1 MTFTDNI
8 PISLLAHMVFC
19 PRRAWLEAQGE
30 QVDSFA
36 IAAGSVAH
44 TRVDDSTESRP
55 GTERAMLVHSDEL
68 GLTGRCDV
76 VHSEPTGTL
85 TIQEY
90 KSTPVRRKPQV
101 RESQRIQVL
110 AETLCLESMGYTVTG
125 AAVHF
130 VNHNKNIP
138 VALNATSR
146 KECLEW
152 IQRTREMIERSH
164 APEPLLDDPRCAG
177 CSHATVCLPD
187 EHHYPRN
194 RPAKRISASD
204 PEGEIL
210 HVMTPGAR
218 AFMKERRVVVTKN
231 GENLASCPI
240 ERISGVVVHGNVD
253 LSSALIRELLWR
265 KLSIVWCSGRGRVIG
280 WATSAQLPN
289 GQARI
294 HQQVMSEYGCLPIA
308 QAMIRAKI
316 SNQATL
322 LRRNGGGTS
331 VTTSQ
336 LRALGRQTTQV
347 SNLPD
352 LFALEGRA
360 AQIYFTDFPSM
371 LKGPEAKEFLETWPG
386 RHGRGATDPLNAALN
401 FCYGFLLADC
411 IRGLTACGLDP
422 HGGFLHSS
430 SRNKPAL
437 ALDLM
442 EEFRAPIADS
452 VVITCINNRSLSSD
466 MFSRTLGDTRL
477 KASARSALATAYE
490 HKATTEI
497 THPVFGYT
505 TSWRRAIEIQA
516 RILLGVIDGTRNEY
530 RGMTIR

>member
-1 MTFTDNI
+1 MTSTENI
-8 PISLLAHMVFC
+8 PISLLVHMVFC

-30 QVDSFA
+30 QADSFA
-36 IAAGSVAH
+36 MTAGSVAH
-44 TRVDDSTESRP
+44 TRVDDPAESRP

-76 VHSEPTGTL
+76 VHSEPNGTL

-90 KSTPVRRKPQV
+90 KSTPVRRKPQI

-110 AETLCLESMGYTVTG
+110 AEVMCLESMGYTVTG
-125 AAVHF
+125 AEVHF
-130 VNHNKNIP
+130 INHHKSIP
-138 VALNATSR
+138 LPLSPAGR
-146 KECLEW
+146 EECLEW
-152 IQRTREMIERSH
+152 IRRTREMVRGSR
-164 APEPLLDDPRCAG
+164 APEPLLDDPRCAS
-177 CSHATVCLPD
+177 CSHATICLPD
-187 EHHYPRN
+187 EHHHTNGSPTR
-194 RPAKRISASD
+194 RISASD
-204 PEGEIL
+204 PEGEIV

-218 AFMKERRVVVTKN
+218 AFMKERQVVIAKN
-231 GENLASCPI
+231 GETLASCPI
-240 ERISGVVVHGNVD
+240 ERISGMVVHGNVD
-253 LSSALIRELLWR
+253 LSSALVRELLWR
-265 KLSIVWCSGRGRVIG
+265 RLSIVWCSGRGRVVG
-280 WATSAQLPN
+280 WATSARLPN

-294 HQQVMSEYGCLPIA
+294 HQQAMSEYGCLPLA
-308 QAMIRAKI
+308 QAMIKAKI

-331 VTTSQ
+331 ATTSQ

-347 SNLPD
+347 SSLPD

-371 LKGPEAKEFLETWPG
+371 LKGTEAEEFLEAWPG

-401 FCYGFLLADC
+401 FCYGLLLADC

-422 HGGFLHSS
+422 HGGFLHSP

-452 VVITCINNRSLSSD
+452 VVITCINNRSLTPG

-477 KASARSALATAYE
+477 KAAGRNALTTAYE

-497 THPVFGYT
+497 AHLIFGYT
-505 TSWRRAIEIQA
+505 TSWRRAIEVQA
-516 RILLGVIDGTRNEY
+516 RILLGVIDGTRSEY
-530 RGMTIR
+530 KGMTIR